1 MVNALLVIQALTE
14 ALASAQKLSSL
25 LQQAHS
31 EGRDVTDAELDSLRS
46 DDDRAKA
53 SLDQAIAAP

>member
-1 MVNALLVIQALTE
+1 MVNELLVIQALTE